1 MMLKNKET
9 TKIKKGEISMRKR
22 KLWLIGFMLV
32 FALAFIFTGC
42 ENGDDGGADNGD
54 TDNGV
59 EENGDTDNGAEEN
72 GDEDNG
78 AEEVDDE
85 DDGAEGNNDDEDML
99 IEIIAKGFQ
108 HDFWQAV
115 LAGAEQEA
123 ADLGV
128 EINFVGPASE
138 ADIAEQVQML
148 AGAINR
154 EPAAIGFAALDT
166 LASIDEL
173 ERAMNNGIPIIGFD
187 SGVPDAPEGSILA
200 DAATDNAAAGAL
212 GAQNLY
218 NGLQDALSG
227 ASEEAVRLGVVSQEV
242 DSLSI
247 YLRTRGFVDEMYDLL
262 SANDNVGAGNIAI
275 IGHSRFE
282 NDVSEDDALVI
293 IEVRV
298 PAEITDAAGTTE
310 ALTLLN
316 RADLVGIFGSNE
328 FSANVIVTADDGLT
342 DGRIGNDVLAVGFD
356 SGTLQNDAIR
366 SERFYGSV
374 TQDPVSMGAYTVRLA
389 VAAARGETV
398 EDVDTG
404 AQWYNA
410 DNIDDPDIEVLLY
423 D

>member
-1 MMLKNKET
+1 MIHRTKEQKNKKQGVVT
-9 TKIKKGEISMRKR
+9 MRKT
-22 KLWLIGFMLV
+22 KFWLLGFVLV
-32 FALAFIFTGC
+32 FALTFVFAGC
-42 ENGDDGGADNGD
+42 ENGDDGNADNGD
-54 TDNGV
+54 ADNGV
-59 EENGDTDNGAEEN
+59 EENGDAENGEEDNDAEEN
-72 GDEDNG
+72 GAEDNG
-78 AEEVDDE
+78 AE
-85 DDGAEGNNDDEDML
+85 AEGNDDEDIL
-99 IEIIAKGFQ
+99 VEIIAKGFQ

-123 ADLGV
+123 AELGV

-227 ASEEAVRLGVVSQEV
+227 VSEEAVRLGVVSQEV

-262 SANDNVGAGNIAI
+262 SANDNVGAGNVAI

-410 DNIDDPDIEVLLY
+410 NNIDDPDIEVLLY

>member
-1 MMLKNKET
+1 LIMIHRTKEQKNKKQGVVT
-9 TKIKKGEISMRKR
+9 MRKT
-22 KLWLIGFMLV
+22 KFWLLGFVLV
-32 FALAFIFTGC
+32 FALTFVFAGC
-42 ENGDDGGADNGD
+42 ENGDDGNADNGD
-54 TDNGV
+54 ADNGV
-59 EENGDTDNGAEEN
+59 EENGDAENGEEDNDAEEN
-72 GDEDNG
+72 GAEDNG
-78 AEEVDDE
+78 AE
-85 DDGAEGNNDDEDML
+85 AEGNDDEDIL
-99 IEIIAKGFQ
+99 VEIIAKGFQ

-128 EINFVGPASE
+128 DINFVGPASE

-166 LASIDEL
+166 LASMDEL

-200 DAATDNAAAGAL
+200 DVATDNAVAGAM
-212 GAQNLY
+212 GAQNMY
-218 NGLQDALSG
+218 SGLEDIDAISG
-227 ASEEAVRLGVVSQEV
+227 ATEPVRIGIVSQEV

-247 YLRTRGFVDEMYDLL
+247 YLRTRGFVDEMNDLL
-262 SANDNVGAGNIAI
+262 SDNVGAENVAI

-293 IEVRV
+293 LEVRV

-316 RADLVGIFGSNE
+316 RDDLIGIFGSNE
-328 FSANVIVTADDGLT
+328 FSANVIITADDGLT

-356 SGTLQNDAIR
+356 SGTLQNDAVR

-404 AQWYNA
+404 AQWFNSE
-410 DNIDDPDIEVLLY
+410 NIDDPDIQQLLF